1 MRINDYAIET
11 ECLTRCFGG
20 RPVVDGLSLK
30 VPYGGVTALIGR
42 NGAGKT
48 TTLKMLLGLL
58 EPTSGSAEIL
68 GHDCRNLPSNA
79 RGRIGFMA
87 EGHPVFGWM
96 TVGDCEKFEKRFR
109 SHWNSSLFDAVLKHF
124 DIAKHLKAGRLSIGQ
139 RAGLTLGLTLAPE
152 PDLLI
157 LDDPALGLDPVA
169 RRGLMEAMVYFTGE
183 RERTILFSSH
193 LLSDVDRVADY
204 IAVMDR
210 GLLRALCPMDVMR
223 ESIRQYR
230 VRFEGKPPYV
240 SDLKG
245 LLNAVEY
252 PDHLR
257 IVTVNGREYL
267 EAELLRR
274 GAKDV
279 EEEPIGLEDGLI
291 AYLGRRGE
299 QSFFVN
305 EMERGK

>member
-1 MRINDYAIET
+1 
-11 ECLTRCFGG
+11 
-20 RPVVDGLSLK
+20 
-30 VPYGGVTALIGR
+30 
-42 NGAGKT
+42 
-48 TTLKMLLGLL
+48 
-58 EPTSGSAEIL
+58 
-68 GHDCRNLPSNA
+68 
-79 RGRIGFMA
+79 
-87 EGHPVFGWM
+87 
-96 TVGDCEKFEKRFR
+96 
-109 SHWNSSLFDAVLKHF
+109 
-124 DIAKHLKAGRLSIGQ
+124 
-139 RAGLTLGLTLAPE
+139 
-152 PDLLI
+152 
-157 LDDPALGLDPVA
+157 
-169 RRGLMEAMVYFTGE
+169 
-183 RERTILFSSH
+183 
-193 LLSDVDRVADY
+193 
-204 IAVMDR
+204 
-210 GLLRALCPMDVMR
+210 MDVMR